1 MTNER
6 KDEAP
11 GSAPVLLLHG
21 LWMPGLEMS
30 LLQHRLEGRGWHC
43 RRFTYTTFQGS
54 VDDSLEA
61 LDAVVAELDAPRVHF
76 VAHSLG
82 GLLLRHYFSDR
93 PDAPAGRVV
102 TLGTPHTGSKV
113 AQVLN
118 GLGPLGWV
126 LGNGRRMG
134 LMGDAPAW
142 SPERDLG
149 VIAGTMSMGLGMVV
163 PGLDSPN
170 DGTVAAAETRCP
182 EMADYLELPVS
193 HMGLVLSEQVAE
205 AISAFLASG
214 CFPHGPDAKER
225 G

>member
-11 GSAPVLLLHG
+11 GSVPVVLLHG

-30 LLQHRLEGRGWHC
+30 LLQHRLERHGWHC
-43 RRFTYTTFQGS
+43 RRFTYTTFLGS
-54 VDDSLEA
+54 VDDSVDA
-61 LDAVVAELDAPRVHF
+61 LGAVVAELGSPRVHF

-82 GLLLRHYFSDR
+82 GLLLRHYFNDR
-93 PDAPAGRVV
+93 PEAPAGRVV
-102 TLGTPHTGSKV
+102 TLGTPHGGSKV

-118 GLGPLGWV
+118 GLGPLGWM

-142 SPERDLG
+142 PPGRDLG
-149 VIAGTMSMGLGMVV
+149 VIAGTLSMGLGMVV

-170 DGTVAAAETRCP
+170 DGTVAVAESRCP

-205 AISAFLASG
+205 AASAFLAG
-214 CFPHGPDAKER
+214 GRFPHGVEGDAPE
-225 G
+225 